1 MGNTITGTWTDG
13 KKNIDVKLT
22 IILFKEDETH
32 LVFCPALNL
41 TGYGA
46 TEAEAMQSF
55 DVMINEYFHYTTNK
69 NTLSK
74 DLKNLG
80 WKILKN
86 LRKPATPP
94 NMSYLLSTNE
104 DFKRIFDNYDYRK
117 ASTNISIPALV

>member
-94 NMSYLLSTNE
+94 DMSYLLSTNE